1 MFGLAEKLLK
11 DGSYSVSDNN
21 DLSSVMD
28 VDEVKEIKV
37 IQNRVVSGNGS
48 ISSASSSGIV
58 TAVVLLHEPGVIAA
72 GVMGIDSHAGRG
84 WGKFA

>member
-1 MFGLAEKLLK
+1 MCGLAEKLLK
-11 DGSYSVSDNN
+11 YGFYSVSDDD

-48 ISSASSSGIV
+48 ISSASCSIIV
-58 TAVVLLHEPGVIAA
+58 TTVVLHEPGVIAA